1 MFQLSPPRS
10 ASTAPGDSDVS
21 IASSSDHAGIA
32 IARQM
37 ELLGDALAWI
47 RLELEAERLAGAPGA
62 SDRDRRLHARG
73 QIDLALAMAREL
85 SDSPYLRPKR

>member
-1 MFQLSPPRS
+1 MFQMSDPPS
-10 ASTAPGDSDVS
+10 ASIAPGDTAMSKR
-21 IASSSDHAGIA
+21 SSSDHAGIA

-47 RLELEAERLAGAPGA
+47 RLELGAERSAGAARA
-62 SDRDRRLHARG
+62 SDRDRLLHARS

-85 SDSPYLRPKR
+85 SDSPYFRPKR